1 MEIHLLRPG
10 HAVALGRFFEELKER
25 GADTVFHPHPLTAD
39 AALELANHRGKDLY
53 FVLLDGE
60 DVIGYGLLRGWDAG
74 YDVPSLGIAIHPDME
89 GQGLARLL
97 MHFLRHVAVRRGAKK
112 IRLRVHRTNE
122 RAIGLYRSLGYTLT
136 DDDDQRYQLGILN
149 LG

>member
-1 MEIHLLRPG
+1 MEIHLLRPR
-10 HAVALGRFFEELKER
+10 HAVALGRFFEELKGH
-25 GADTVFHPHPLTAD
+25 GADRFFYPHPLTAD

-60 DVIGYGLLRGWDAG
+60 DVIGYALLRGWEEG
-74 YDVPSLGIAIHPDME
+74 YDVPSLGMAIRPDME
-89 GQGLARLL
+89 GRGLARLL
-97 MHFLRHVAVRRGAKK
+97 MDFLRHVAVRRGAKK

-122 RAIGLYRSLGYTLT
+122 RSIGLYRSLGYTLT
-136 DDDDQRYQLGILN
+136 DDDDQRYKLGILN

>member
-1 MEIHLLRPG
+1 MEIHLLRPR
-10 HAVALGRFFEELKER
+10 HAVALGRFFEALKEH
-25 GADTVFHPHPLTAD
+25 GADRVFHPHPLTAD

-53 FVLLDGE
+53 FVLLDRE
-60 DVIGYGLLRGWDAG
+60 DVIGYALLRGWEEG

-89 GQGLARLL
+89 EQGLARLL

-136 DDDDQRYQLGILN
+136 DDDDQRYKLGILN

>member
-10 HAVALGRFFEELKER
+10 HAVALGRFFEELKEH
-25 GADTVFHPHPLTAD
+25 GVDKVFHPHPLTAD

-60 DVIGYGLLRGWDAG
+60 DVIGYALLRGWDAG

-112 IRLRVHRTNE
+112 ILLRVHRTNK